1 MISGENKNS
10 IIIDLLRAEL
20 KKPLPGFEAH
30 RKMFPIFRADL
41 NQEVPEHA
49 KKGAVL
55 ILLYQKSGYL
65 KLCLMKRPVDGSV
78 HSGQISFPGGGM
90 EIADK
95 DLINTAL
102 RETEEEIGCSAIQT
116 QILGILSTLYIPA
129 SNYSVLPVVGYY
141 NKTPLFKINKS
152 EVDELIEVKVE
163 TLLHPEICTSANVE
177 ARDRTYNV
185 PVYDLGKHKIWGAT
199 AMILS
204 EFLQVFRQISE
215 KGLK

>member
-1 MISGENKNS
+1 MISGKNKNS
-10 IIIDLLRAEL
+10 IIIDLLREEL
-20 KKPLPGFEAH
+20 KKPLPGYEAH

-41 NQEVPEHA
+41 NQEVPDNA

-55 ILLYQKSGYL
+55 LLLYQKSGYL
-65 KLCLMKRPVDGSV
+65 KLCFMKRPIDESV
-78 HSGQISFPGGGM
+78 HSGQISFPGGGK
-90 EIADK
+90 EIGDK
-95 DLINTAL
+95 DLIKTAL
-102 RETEEEIGCSAIQT
+102 RETEEEIGCSGIQT
-116 QILGILSTLYIPA
+116 QVLGILSTLYIPA

-141 NKTPLFKINKS
+141 NQTPLFNLNKS

-163 TLLHPEICTSANVE
+163 TLLHPDICTFANVE
-177 ARDRTYNV
+177 AKGGIYNV

-215 KGLK
+215 KEL